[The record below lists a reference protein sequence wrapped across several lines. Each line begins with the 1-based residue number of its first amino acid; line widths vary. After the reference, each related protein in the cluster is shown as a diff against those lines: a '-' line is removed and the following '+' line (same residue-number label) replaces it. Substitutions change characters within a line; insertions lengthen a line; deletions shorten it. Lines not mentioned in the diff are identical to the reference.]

1 MWARRGWIGGR
12 QVQMMATLDS
22 MEDQAAAGPL
32 RSYNLVSIVANR
44 SGVCNVTGELIATAA
59 GELDDSNKTDDAHC
73 ADAGGVSIGL
83 DDGGG
88 AEAERD
94 VQEPQSKH

>member
-1 MWARRGWIGGR
+1 
-12 QVQMMATLDS
+12 MATLDS